1 MTSKEALNQLIAS
14 YYGEPPDLDMFF
26 SHHNEW
32 FSKMDVEDRNT
43 WGDMPARNKLPIG
56 ARMEL
61 AAKAREWL
69 GHHAR
74 LDAAAAFSAA
84 QEGK

>member
-1 MTSKEALNQLIAS
+1 MTSKEALNRLIAS

-32 FSKMDVEDRNT
+32 FSDMDVEDRST
-43 WGDMPARNKLPIG
+43 WGTMPARNQLPIEKRL
-56 ARMEL
+56 AL
-61 AAKAREWL
+61 AAKAKEWL
-69 GHHAR
+69 GHYAR
-74 LDAAAAFSAA
+74 LDAAAIFSAA